1 MATRIRQIL
10 LRVARLVAAALEA
23 PAHRAGARDVCAGS
37 ASGAASGPA
46 VTSIVDDWYSEAI
59 NFEFEVKGVT
69 YRGLVGYDALRS
81 RFAEEPP
88 AEPALAIF
96 IRHAGEIRDAAI
108 AKVLRGASGPVVL
121 ELADL

>member
-1 MATRIRQIL
+1 MAPRIRQIL
-10 LRVARLVAAALEA
+10 LRVARLVAAAA
-23 PAHRAGARDVCAGS
+23 RRQRIVRARSMSAQG
-37 ASGAASGPA
+37 ASGAASGPP

-59 NFEFEVKGVT
+59 NFEFEVKGVS

-81 RFAEEPP
+81 RFAPAPP

-108 AKVLRGASGPVVL
+108 AKVLRGASSPVVL
-121 ELADL
+121 DLADL